1 MNKFDIND
9 TTKIANDKS
18 ISVDFLDTSIYYQQ
32 YRRTLNNGG
41 YIDIP
46 FSNPTNLVNPSVIY
60 FSLNPT
66 IKYKSTNLSIFKKS
80 HLLKNVEYDGELII
94 KNVPIDKEDGPVI
107 FVCFPLKTTSRIEDR
122 SIDKIIKMSEIIQ
135 PKEIKMNLNMN
146 SMIDRSQ
153 KYIFYKDKNTI
164 VVVFTN
170 PIEVTSKFTNFD
182 TCDLFSL
189 YTDNYN
195 VLQNAPVKEGFD
207 SSTNMTCDLFS
218 LYTDNYNVLQNAP
231 VKEGFDSSGN
241 MTCVP
246 VDDGGNDVS
255 DGLVVNYLNS
265 KQTAQNK
272 TIDLL
277 FSMIMFVILFC
288 VAFFVSPFAF
298 KSIFID
304 KSGNINEILGKTW
317 GFSFYY
323 LIFCIALIVGG
334 IIVKDKNESVGG
346 VFLLLFYGISGL
358 TIFNRWNTDSKYS
371 DRKGG
376 TINKS
381 DIFNIEYLNYIKY
394 YWTGPGDLNKRVGTS
409 GFVLLTMLAFTIAIN
424 IENKGKNKIY
434 INDPKKRDNATSMM
448 TIFGMVYSI
457 FFALPF
463 FYHILWDLHP

>member
-1 MNKFDIND
+1 MNKFDMND

-32 YRRTLNNGG
+32 YKRTLNNGG

-80 HLLKNVEYDGELII
+80 HLLKNVDYDGELII
-94 KNVPIDKEDGPVI
+94 KNVPIDQEDGPLI
-107 FVCFPLKTTSRIEDR
+107 YVCFPLKTKARIEDR
-122 SIDKIIKMSEIIQ
+122 PIDKIIKMSEIIQ
-135 PKEIKMNLNMN
+135 PKEIKMNIDMN

-153 KYIFYKDKNTI
+153 KYIFYKDKNAI

-170 PIEVTSKFTNFD
+170 PIEVTSKFTDFY

-195 VLQNAPVKEGFD
+195 VLQNAPVKEGFVEGFVEGAD
-207 SSTNMTCDLFS
+207 NMTCI
-218 LYTDNYNVLQNAP
+218 
-231 VKEGFDSSGN
+231 
-241 MTCVP
+241 P
-246 VDDGGNDVS
+246 VDDRGNDVS
-255 DGLVVNYLNS
+255 DGLVVNYLSS
-265 KQTAQNK
+265 KQTQENK
-272 TIDLL
+272 TIDIL
-277 FSMIMFVILFC
+277 FSLIMFVILFC
-288 VAFFVSPFAF
+288 VAFFGSPFAF

-304 KSGNINEILGKTW
+304 KSNDINQILGKIW

-334 IIVKDKNESVGG
+334 VIVKDKNESVGG

-371 DRKGG
+371 DGKGG
-376 TINKS
+376 TIIKS
-381 DIFNIEYLNYIKY
+381 AIFNIEYLNYIKY
-394 YWTGPGDLNKRVGTS
+394 YNTGTGPGDFKKRAGTS
-409 GFVLLTMLAFTIAIN
+409 IFVVLTMLAFTIAIN
-424 IENKGKNKIY
+424 INNKGKNKIF
-434 INDPKKRDNATSMM
+434 IKDKKKRNNATSMM
-448 TIFGMVYSI
+448 TIFGMVYSSL
-457 FFALPF
+457 FALPF
-463 FYHILWDLHP
+463 FYHILWD

>member
-80 HLLKNVEYDGELII
+80 HLLKNIDYDGELVI
-94 KNVPIDKEDGPVI
+94 KNVPIDKEDGRVI

-122 SIDKIIKMSEIIQ
+122 SIDKIIKMSEILK
-135 PKEIKMNLNMN
+135 PKDIKMNIDIN
-146 SMIDRSQ
+146 SMIDRTQ
-153 KYIFYKDKNTI
+153 KYIFYKDKNAI

-170 PIEVTSKFTNFD
+170 PIEVTSKFNDFY

-195 VLQNAPVKEGFD
+195 VLQNAPVKEGFLEGFVEGAD
-207 SSTNMTCDLFS
+207 NMTCI
-218 LYTDNYNVLQNAP
+218 
-231 VKEGFDSSGN
+231 
-241 MTCVP
+241 P

-255 DGLVVNYLNS
+255 DGLVVNYLSS
-265 KQTAQNK
+265 KQTQQNK
-272 TIDLL
+272 TTDIL
-277 FSMIMFVILFC
+277 FSLIMFVILFC
-288 VAFFVSPFAF
+288 VAFFGGPFAF

-304 KSGNINEILGKTW
+304 ESTSINEVLGKTL

-334 IIVKDKNESVGG
+334 IIVKDKNESIAG
-346 VFLLLFYGISGL
+346 VFLLMLWGVSAL
-358 TIFNRWNTDSKYS
+358 TIINRWNTDREY
-371 DRKGG
+371 KGSVTG
-376 TINKS
+376 TIDKLK
-381 DIFNIEYLNYIKY
+381 IFNPEYLNYIKY
-394 YWTGPGDLNKRVGTS
+394 YWTDSKKRVGTS
-409 GFVLLTMLAFTIAIN
+409 IFVVITMLAFTIAIN
-424 IENKGKNKIY
+424 IKNKGKNKIY

-448 TIFGMVYSI
+448 TIFGMVYSS

-463 FYHILWDLHP
+463 LYHILWD

>member
-18 ISVDFLDTSIYYQQ
+18 ISVDFSDTSIYYEQ

-80 HLLKNVEYDGELII
+80 HLLKKIDYHGELVI
-94 KNVPIDKEDGPVI
+94 KNVPIDKEEGPLI
-107 FVCFPLKTTSRIEDR
+107 YVCFPLKTTSRIEDTP
-122 SIDKIIKMSEIIQ
+122 IDKIIKMSEILK
-135 PKEIKMNLNMN
+135 PKDIKMNININ

-153 KYIFYKDKNTI
+153 KYIFYKDKNAI

-170 PIEVTSKFTNFD
+170 PIAVTSKFTDFY

-195 VLQNAPVKEGFD
+195 VLQNAPVKEGF
-207 SSTNMTCDLFS
+207 
-218 LYTDNYNVLQNAP
+218 V
-231 VKEGFDSSGN
+231 EGFIEGN
-241 MTCVP
+241 EEMTCVP
-246 VDDGGNDVS
+246 IVDGNDVS
-255 DGLVVNYLNS
+255 DGVVVNYLSS
-265 KQTAQNK
+265 KQTEQNK
-272 TIDLL
+272 TIDIL
-277 FSMIMFVILFC
+277 FSLIMFVILFC
-288 VAFFVSPFAF
+288 VAFFGSPFAF

-304 KSGNINEILGKTW
+304 KSININEILGKTW

-334 IIVKDKNESVGG
+334 IIVKDKNESITG
-346 VFLLLFYGISGL
+346 VFLLMLYGISAL
-358 TIFNRWNTDSKYS
+358 TIINRWNTDSKYR
-371 DRKGG
+371 DKGG
-376 TINKS
+376 TIEAAQ
-381 DIFNIEYLNYIKY
+381 IFQSEYLNYVKY
-394 YWTGPGDLNKRVGTS
+394 YNTDAGTGKFDTKRRRTS
-409 GFVLLTMLAFTIAIN
+409 IFVVLTMLAFTIAIN
-424 IENKGKNKIY
+424 IKNKGKNKIF
-434 INDPKKRDNATSMM
+434 IKDPKKRDNATSMI
-448 TIFGMVYSI
+448 TIFGMVYSY

-463 FYHILWDLHP
+463 LYHILWD

>member
-1 MNKFDIND
+1 MNKFDMND

-80 HLLKNVEYDGELII
+80 HLLKNIDYDGELVI

-122 SIDKIIKMSEIIQ
+122 SIDKIIKMSEILKT
-135 PKEIKMNLNMN
+135 KEIKMNIDMN

-153 KYIFYKDKNTI
+153 KYIFYKDKNAI

-170 PIEVTSKFTNFD
+170 PIEVTSKFNDFY

-195 VLQNAPVKEGFD
+195 VLQNAPVIEGF
-207 SSTNMTCDLFS
+207 
-218 LYTDNYNVLQNAP
+218 V
-231 VKEGFDSSGN
+231 EGL
-241 MTCVP
+241 TICTP

-255 DGLVVNYLNS
+255 DGLVVNYLSS
-265 KQTAQNK
+265 KQTQQNK
-272 TIDLL
+272 TTDIL
-277 FSMIMFVILFC
+277 FSLIMFVILFC
-288 VAFFVSPFAF
+288 VAFFGAPFAF

-304 KSGNINEILGKTW
+304 ESTSINEILGKTW

-334 IIVKDKNESVGG
+334 IIVKDKNESIAG
-346 VFLLLFYGISGL
+346 VFLLMLWGVSAL
-358 TIFNRWNTDSKYS
+358 TIINRWNTDREY
-371 DRKGG
+371 KGSVTG
-376 TINKS
+376 TIDKLK
-381 DIFNIEYLNYIKY
+381 IFDPEYLNYIKY
-394 YWTGPGDLNKRVGTS
+394 YWTDSKKRVGTS
-409 GFVLLTMLAFTIAIN
+409 IFVVLIMLAFTIAIN
-424 IENKGKNKIY
+424 IKNKGKNKIY
-434 INDPKKRDNATSMM
+434 INNPKKRDNATSMM
-448 TIFGMVYSI
+448 TIFGMVYSS

-463 FYHILWDLHP
+463 LYHILWG